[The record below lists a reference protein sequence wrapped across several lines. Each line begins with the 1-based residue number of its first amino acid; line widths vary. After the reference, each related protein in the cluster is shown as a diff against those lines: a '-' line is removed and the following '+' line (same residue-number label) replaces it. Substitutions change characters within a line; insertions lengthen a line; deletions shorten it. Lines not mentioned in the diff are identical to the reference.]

1 MQSPKSVPK
10 PVSKPREIGGFVLG
24 TLASMLGALALGYAG
39 LWVFAPKDASP
50 PDTKSLE
57 AKLEVASSAQTAI
70 TSKLETLKTFRLE
83 PRQFFEQRGW
93 SNSEANR
100 LLDGYKSDLANFEAF
115 SRLERVVSLSRDP
128 KLNTFELF
136 NSSLT
141 NTSLLNIAKLADL
154 MLVRAELKGRS
165 SDPKGFFDDLLIVA
179 RVAKLTRDSA
189 GTLVEYLVGS
199 KMLRS
204 SLERLRA
211 GVLSLDMN
219 PNEWKSRLDALAAL
233 RPNPEELQNSLKT
246 EFRMQQLAVQDA
258 SSNPNGLLQTLGA
271 VGNQGSSL
279 TEQISLLLPKTYNFQ
294 ANTTLGW
301 FNDYANSI
309 VGGSLSCP
317 PPQKA
322 ILEVVGKIQNQ
333 TQNIFAPN
341 AIGRSLFAYL
351 APNTTSIMDS
361 RCKLASDFAA
371 TMTVTALRGFQLG
384 NKDLPK
390 KLNEL
395 TEKYLSAL
403 PIDPYSSNSQ
413 PLELNLQRQVLQSK
427 SGAVFKLGF

>member
-10 PVSKPREIGGFVLG
+10 PVSKAREIGGFVLG

-39 LWVFAPKDASP
+39 LLVFAPKDASP
-50 PDTKSLE
+50 PDTTALT
-57 AKLEVASSAQTAI
+57 AKLELASSNQTAI
-70 TSKLETLKTFRLE
+70 TAKLENLKAFRLE
-83 PRQFFEQRGW
+83 PRQFFEPRGW

-100 LLDGYKSDLANFEAF
+100 LIDEYKPDLANFEAF
-115 SRLERVVSLSRDP
+115 SKLNRVVSVSVDP

-141 NTSLLNIAKLADL
+141 NKSLLNIAKLADL

-179 RVAKLTRDSA
+179 QVAKLTRDSA

-199 KMLRS
+199 KMLSS

-211 GVLSLDMN
+211 GVLSLDMK
-219 PNEWKSRLDALAAL
+219 PYEWKSRLDALAAL
-233 RPNPEELQNSLKT
+233 SPDPEELQNSVKT
-246 EFRMQQLAVQDA
+246 EFRMQRLAVQEA
-258 SSNPNGLLQTLGA
+258 SSNPNNVLQTLGV

-301 FNDYANSI
+301 FSDYANS
-309 VGGSLSCP
+309 VLNGSLSCP

-351 APNTTSIMDS
+351 APNTTSILDS

-371 TMTVTALRGFQLG
+371 TMTAAALRGFQLE

-403 PIDPYSSNSQ
+403 PTDPYSSTAQ
-413 PLELNLQRQVLQSK
+413 PLELNLQRRVLQSK
-427 SGAVFKLGF
+427 SGATFKLGF